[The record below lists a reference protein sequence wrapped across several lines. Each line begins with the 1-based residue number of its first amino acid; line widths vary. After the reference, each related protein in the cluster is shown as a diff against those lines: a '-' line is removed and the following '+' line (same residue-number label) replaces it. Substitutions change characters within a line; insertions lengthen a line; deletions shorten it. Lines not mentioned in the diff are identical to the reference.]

1 MDLKSKTKEQLI
13 SMLEEREEKIE
24 QLEQDVDYW
33 QHEYNDIYSEKEQLE
48 ADTKDIQID
57 NCINNLDNF
66 IWKLKVD
73 NLYTPELERFIEQ
86 YMKYYN
92 N

>member
-33 QHEYNDIYSEKEQLE
+33 QHEYNDIYGEKEQLE

-66 IWKLKVD
+66 IWKLKID